1 MFCPS
6 QCLEVGVGGTQS
18 RALQME
24 LEQFAKLLKQKK
36 ITLGYIQADMML
48 ILGVLFEKV
57 FSHTT
62 ICRPCGRK
70 EVNNNENLREIC
82 KAETLVQACKRKQR
96 SVGNHVRDNMKIMS
110 LQCPPCRG
118 SASSPSCFSWRRM
131 WSKPGSIRGA
141 RRANNQALTIPN
153 EKRMGLQGFLS
164 RDGSAGRAISLPLLQ
179 VSHFNTPGYGSPHL
193 TMFSSLVPSLV
204 SCLAQTFDPAA
215 PGSIG
220 RQMAIF

>member
-24 LEQFAKLLKQKK
+24 LEQFVKLLKQKK
-36 ITLGYIQADMML
+36 ITLGCIQADMML

-82 KAETLVQACKRKQR
+82 KAETLMQACKRKQR
-96 SVGNHVRDNMKIMS
+96 SWEPCEGQHEDHVS
-110 LQCPPCRG
+110 AVPTLQRI
-118 SASSPSCFSWRRM
+118 
-131 WSKPGSIRGA
+131 SIV
-141 RRANNQALTIPN
+141 P
-153 EKRMGLQGFLS
+153 K
-164 RDGSAGRAISLPLLQ
+164 LLQ
-179 VSHFNTPGYGSPHL
+179 LEQDVVQAWFHKGCQTGKQ
-193 TMFSSLVPSLV
+193 SSIDDS
-204 SCLAQTFDPAA
+204 Q
-215 PGSIG
+215 
-220 RQMAIF
+220 